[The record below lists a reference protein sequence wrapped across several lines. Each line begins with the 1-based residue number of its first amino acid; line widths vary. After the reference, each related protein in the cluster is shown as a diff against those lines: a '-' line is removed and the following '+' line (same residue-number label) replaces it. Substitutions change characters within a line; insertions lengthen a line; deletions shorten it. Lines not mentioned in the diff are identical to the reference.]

1 MILRKKNSGV
11 TNEIRIRRCYGCGAV
26 LQDKNPKMT
35 GYIPTIKL
43 KQEDE
48 QLCERCYKLRHY
60 NEQDDK
66 DPQFNSDYESIL
78 KEAVKTQALI
88 VYVLDIFSLEA
99 SFIANIGPMLGT
111 NLLVILNKRDI
122 LPKSL
127 SDDKIIADCKA
138 RLKSENVFPTEI
150 LITSSHKNYNID
162 ILLKTIETMRKGKNV
177 YFVGASQV
185 GKSSLINNIL
195 KSYKNQTNKLI
206 TTSHF
211 PGTTLDVIQIPLD
224 KDSYMYD
231 TPGIFKADSLLNQIE
246 RQLLKYVVPRT
257 EIRPGVYQSNSKQ
270 SYCLGAIARIDF
282 IDGPKTNFTFML
294 SNDVTI
300 TRTKLEKADHTFD
313 SLALTKQIQ
322 PASLTIKSIKDLD
335 KHDFVL
341 PVGGDVEL
349 LIVGLGYVTFKANG
363 QKISVYVPHN
373 VACKVMSIRW

>member
-60 NEQDDK
+60 NEQDDQ

-162 ILLKTIETMRKGKNV
+162 SLLKTIETMRKEKTSILLELHKLVNHHLLTI
-177 YFVGASQV
+177 FWSLTRIKQTSWLQHHTSQEQH
-185 GKSSLINNIL
+185 SMI
-195 KSYKNQTNKLI
+195 
-206 TTSHF
+206 
-211 PGTTLDVIQIPLD
+211 IQIPLD